1 MFGFS
6 EQFPSVLPS
15 CLITLSTHFTVMC
28 TQVPLKPCEVDYSCG
43 QCTGG
48 IELRLE
54 LTTPPRALHG
64 AVNMVGI
71 RKLELTAKELVLV
84 GDAEGMQILSGV
96 SKLLQIYPFWDVHI
110 CNVLCDGFL
119 NKVYLL

>member
-1 MFGFS
+1 
-6 EQFPSVLPS
+6 
-15 CLITLSTHFTVMC
+15 MC
-28 TQVPLKPCEVDYSCG
+28 THLQVPLKFCEVDYSCG

-48 IELRLE
+48 TELKLE

-71 RKLELTAKELVLV
+71 RKLDLTTKKLVLV
-84 GDAEGMQILSGV
+84 GVAEGMQILGGV
-96 SKLLQIYPFWDVHI
+96 SKLLQIYPFWDDRI